1 MNIYISGISGTGMG
15 PLALMAKQAGCIVQG
30 SDLAKG
36 AVYDELVKAGIEVKI
51 GEQDGE
57 FLREKLE
64 TGVDWFVHTSALPE
78 NHPELVLARESGVR
92 VSKRDELTAWLVK
105 ELGLKMVAVAGT
117 HGKTT
122 TTAMIVWA
130 ALKLGLPVAY
140 IVGTTLGFAP
150 AGAYHAG
157 DKYFIYEA
165 DEYDRNFLKF
175 SPWTAVITCVS
186 YDHPDIYPTEEDYR
200 EAFSQ
205 FERQSSAV
213 IREGATACLSEG
225 LTFLS
230 EEFKLAGEARRKDAA
245 LAAEAVIRMVE
256 DEVSAG
262 FGAGL
267 KGGLKLDL
275 EHEVSASEIADN
287 RGGELGKVREKV
299 VQVLDKF
306 PGVGRRFERIAEG
319 VYTDYAHHP
328 EEIAATLEMAREEAR
343 LTGKKGVVAVYQPHQ
358 NTRQHEVRAGYRRAF
373 VVADKVFWLP
383 TYLTREN
390 PELAVLTPEELIS
403 GLENR
408 EAAETAELSDWF
420 AEKLRKYVEEGF
432 LVLLM
437 TAGPADG
444 WLRGKFGG

>member
-1 MNIYISGISGTGMG
+1 MG
-15 PLALMAKQAGCIVQG
+15 PLALMAKQAGCTVQG

-78 NHPELVLARESGVR
+78 NHPELVLARETGVK

-130 ALKLGLPVAY
+130 ALKLGLPVSY

-186 YDHPDIYPTEEDYR
+186 HDHPDIYPTEEDYR

-213 IREGATACLSEG
+213 IREGATACLSEKSAFLPEG

-230 EEFKLAGEARRKDAA
+230 EEFKLAGEVRRKDAA

-373 VVADKVFWLP
+373 VAADKVFWLP

-408 EAAETAELSDWF
+408 EAAETAELSDEL

-444 WLRGKFGG
+444 WLREKFGG